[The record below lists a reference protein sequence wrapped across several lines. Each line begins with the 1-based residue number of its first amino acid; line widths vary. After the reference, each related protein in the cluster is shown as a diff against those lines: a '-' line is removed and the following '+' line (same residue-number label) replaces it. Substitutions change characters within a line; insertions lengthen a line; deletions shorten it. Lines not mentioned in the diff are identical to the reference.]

1 MNDEAQPS
9 RAAQTAE
16 PAAAST
22 APTPPPERSRFLT
35 REWLA
40 LLFAVIS
47 FVVAQIIVVSLHYRS
62 TRINQ
67 GTEQVKLVR
76 EMYRQFYLDEKSN
89 LQIAGAIESCQK
101 LYKNEGGSF
110 SHMQINDYFGFFT
123 DLGLFM
129 ERGALSQEL
138 IGHFFGA
145 FIIEAY
151 EYPEVRSYIERTR
164 KNFHQPEAFAG
175 FDAVAEAL
183 AKDPRFASLVSF
195 AKTMCP
201 GQAEGTP
208 SP

>member
-1 MNDEAQPS
+1 LNDEAQPS

-110 SHMQINDYFGFFT
+110 SHM
-123 DLGLFM
+123 
-129 ERGALSQEL
+129 
-138 IGHFFGA
+138 
-145 FIIEAY
+145 
-151 EYPEVRSYIERTR
+151 
-164 KNFHQPEAFAG
+164 
-175 FDAVAEAL
+175 
-183 AKDPRFASLVSF
+183 
-195 AKTMCP
+195 
-201 GQAEGTP
+201 
-208 SP
+208 